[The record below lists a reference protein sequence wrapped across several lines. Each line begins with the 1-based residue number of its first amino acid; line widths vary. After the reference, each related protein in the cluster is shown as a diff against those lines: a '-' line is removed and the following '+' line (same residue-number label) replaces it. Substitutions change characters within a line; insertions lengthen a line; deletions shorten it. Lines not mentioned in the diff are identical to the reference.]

1 MAKSPIMTKNMQR
14 EKRGGVASKA
24 QTGRKEQT
32 DVTVC
37 QCGCGTKIPKYDK
50 NGNLRRF
57 VLGHN
62 HHLRKISDEFTDLPI
77 SRERKRQLRALKK
90 GLCCIAGCDEKLA
103 TKVHCLKHA
112 VERREKSRRL
122 RKVTR
127 RWKNAK
133 TYLLEQEIKE
143 KSKGRK

>member
-1 MAKSPIMTKNMQR
+1 MTQ
-14 EKRGGVASKA
+14 
-24 QTGRKEQT
+24 
-32 DVTVC
+32 C
-37 QCGCGTKIPKYDK
+37 QCGCGTKIPKFDK

-62 HHLRKISDEFTDLPI
+62 HHLRKIHDEFTDMPI

-90 GLCCIAGCDEKLA
+90 GVCCIAGCEEPLA

-112 VERREKSRRL
+112 VERREKSRSERH
-122 RKVTR
+122 VSR

-133 TYLLEQEIKE
+133 TYQLEMALKE
-143 KSKGRK
+143 KRKNKSKR

>member
-1 MAKSPIMTKNMQR
+1 MTKNLQR
-14 EKRGGVASKA
+14 EKRGGVAAKA
-24 QTGRKEQT
+24 PAGRKEQT
-32 DVTVC
+32 GDVTVC

-62 HHLRKISDEFTDLPI
+62 HHLRKIRDEFTDLPI

-90 GLCCIAGCDEKLA
+90 GLCCIAGCEDPLA

-133 TYLLEQEIKE
+133 TYLLEQELKE
-143 KSKGRK
+143 KGRNRK